1 MDGLESNAKQLKGN
15 DMDRGTGATT
25 QQMQDAPKGA
35 VFVWCNNR
43 LEYPRAL
50 ARKIGRDDLSIVSPY
65 WLERGWAGQKFTDLV
80 VDHACSLSAGEQN
93 GLKYA
98 ITRLR
103 SNNQGNRRA

>member
-1 MDGLESNAKQLKGN
+1 
-15 DMDRGTGATT
+15 MDRGTGATT
-25 QQMQDAPKGA
+25 QQMQDTPKGA

-98 ITRLR
+98 ITRLP
-103 SNNQGNRRA
+103 SNVGNHRTAKSAAF